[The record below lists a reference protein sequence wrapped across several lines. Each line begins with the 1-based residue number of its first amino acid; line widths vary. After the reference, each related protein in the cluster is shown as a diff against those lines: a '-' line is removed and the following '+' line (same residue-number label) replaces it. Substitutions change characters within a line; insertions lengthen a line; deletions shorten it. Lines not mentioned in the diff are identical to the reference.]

1 MVVAGNAGSYKKHWG
16 NETVFTYYLS
26 LALQSLRRNPV
37 LTGLMVLAIAV
48 GIGAS
53 MTMLTVLHVM
63 TEDPLPGRSAHL
75 YTPHLNPLPL
85 NYKQRG
91 DSPDPADNFTWPD
104 AMALLEAHRAVRQ
117 AAMAGGSLL
126 VWPQRTDL
134 QPFFVDG
141 RYTTRDIFAMFGVP
155 FVHGGVW
162 TAADAQAA
170 ARVIVLDESL
180 ARKLFGSAN
189 PIGQTVELGNN
200 DSAPNG
206 FRVVGVT
213 RDWAPNP
220 LFYADASAS
229 FYSDT
234 DRFFL
239 PLSVA
244 VDNKLSI
251 NGNISGWS
259 NSNGDKLRDP
269 STTWLQFWVQ
279 LDTPTQV
286 RTYRQFLV
294 DYSGE
299 QKSLGRY
306 QRPPTN
312 AKLYSL
318 MGWLRH
324 ENLVPDDVK
333 LQMWLALGFL
343 GVAML
348 NIMALLLAKF
358 LRRSG
363 EISVRRAMGAR
374 KRDIF
379 VQFGIESALVGVA
392 GGLLGL
398 GIAQIGLW
406 SIRQRPD
413 DYAHL
418 AQMDPSMLIGTVVL
432 AIVASV
438 LAGMLPAW
446 RACRVPPAL
455 QLKTL

>member
-1 MVVAGNAGSYKKHWG
+1 MFG
-16 NETVFTYYLS
+16 YYID
-26 LALQSLRRNPV
+26 LALRSLKRTPV
-37 LTGLMVLAIAV
+37 LTTLMVLAIGL

-75 YTPHLNPLPL
+75 YKPYLDPLPL
-85 NYKQRG
+85 KYT
-91 DSPDPADNFTWPD
+91 PDPLGNDPLNNLTWPD
-104 AMALLEAHRAVRQ
+104 AMALLHAHRATRQ

-134 QPFFVDG
+134 QPFYVDG
-141 RYTTRDIFAMFGVP
+141 RYTTPDLFAMFGVP
-155 FVHGGVW
+155 FVAGAGW
-162 TAADAQAA
+162 SEEDAKASA
-170 ARVIVLDESL
+170 HVVVLDETL
-180 ARKLFGSAN
+180 ARKLFGNDTAVGKS
-189 PIGQTVELGNN
+189 VRLGDINY
-200 DSAPNG
+200 
-206 FRVVGVT
+206 RVVGVT
-213 RDWAPNP
+213 ADWAPKP

-229 FYSDT
+229 LFSDS
-234 DRFFL
+234 DQFFL

-244 VDNKLSI
+244 VDNKLQI
-251 NGNISGWS
+251 NGNVSGWGS
-259 NSNGDKLRDP
+259 DGVPNNWTDA
-269 STTWLQFWVQ
+269 STSWIQFWAQ
-279 LDTPTQV
+279 LDTPAQAAA
-286 RTYRQFLV
+286 YRQFLV
-294 DYSGE
+294 DYSAE

-306 QRPPTN
+306 QRPPAN
-312 AKLYSL
+312 AKLYTL
-318 MGWLRH
+318 MDWLRH
-324 ENLVPDDVK
+324 ENLVPADVK

-348 NIMALLLAKF
+348 NIVALLLAKF

-379 VQFGIESALVGVA
+379 VQFAIESALIGVA

-398 GIAQIGLW
+398 GISQIGLW

-418 AQMDPSMLIGTVVL
+418 ASMDPSMLIVTVML
-432 AIVASV
+432 AIIASV
-438 LAGMLPAW
+438 LAGFLPAW

>member
-1 MVVAGNAGSYKKHWG
+1 MFG
-16 NETVFTYYLS
+16 YYID
-26 LALQSLRRNPV
+26 LALRSLKRTPV
-37 LTGLMVLAIAV
+37 LTGLMVLAIGL

-75 YTPHLNPLPL
+75 YTPHLDPLPSTYHQPEDGPEP
-85 NYKQRG
+85 N
-91 DSPDPADNFTWPD
+91 DSLTWPD
-104 AMALLEAHRAVRQ
+104 ALALLQAHRAVRQ
-117 AAMAGGSLL
+117 AAMAGGTQLL
-126 VWPQRTDL
+126 TPQRAGL
-134 QPFFVDG
+134 QPFDING
-141 RYTTRDIFAMFGVP
+141 RYTTADFFAMFGVP
-155 FVHGGVW
+155 FAEGSGW
-162 TAADAQAA
+162 TAADDAA
-170 ARVIVLDESL
+170 HAHVVVLSEPL
-180 ARKLFGSAN
+180 ARKLFGAAN
-189 PIGQTVELGNN
+189 PIGQTVQVGNN
-200 DSAPNG
+200 GEAPNG

-213 RDWAPNP
+213 LDWAPRP
-220 LFYADASAS
+220 LFYEDAAGKP
-229 FYSDT
+229 YTDSDE
-234 DRFFL
+234 FFL
-239 PLSVA
+239 PLSA
-244 VDNKLSI
+244 AIDLKLSF
-251 NGNISGWS
+251 NGNQNGWGHVDGDS
-259 NSNGDKLRDP
+259 WRTSPNS
-269 STTWLQFWVQ
+269 SWLQFWVQ
-279 LDTPTQV
+279 LDTSAQV
-286 RTYRQFLV
+286 RAYHRFLM
-294 DYSGE
+294 DYSAE
-299 QKSLGRY
+299 QKALGRF
-306 QRPPTN
+306 QRPATN
-312 AKLYSL
+312 AKLYGL
-318 MGWLRH
+318 MGWLAH

-348 NIMALLLAKF
+348 NIVALLLAKF

-406 SIRQRPD
+406 SVRQRPD

-418 AQMDPSMLIGTVVL
+418 ASMNPSMLFGTVVL
-432 AIVASV
+432 AIIASV

>member
-1 MVVAGNAGSYKKHWG
+1 MLG
-16 NETVFTYYLS
+16 YYID
-26 LALQSLRRNPV
+26 LALGSLKRTPV
-37 LTGLMVLAIAV
+37 LTALMVLAIGL

-63 TEDPLPGRSAHL
+63 TEDPLPARSAYL
-75 YTPHLNPLPL
+75 YTPHLDPLPV
-85 NYKQRG
+85 KFKT
-91 DSPDPADNFTWPD
+91 DPMGTNPNQNLTWPD
-104 AMALLEAHRAVRQ
+104 AMALLNAHRGVQQ
-117 AAMAGGSLL
+117 AAMAGGNVL

-134 QPFFVDG
+134 QPFYVDG
-141 RYTTRDIFAMFGVP
+141 RYTTHAFFAMFGVP
-155 FVHGGVW
+155 FIKGSGW
-162 TAADAQAA
+162 TAADDQASA
-170 ARVIVLDESL
+170 HVVVLAEAL
-180 ARKLFGSAN
+180 AHKLFGTADAV
-189 PIGQTVELGNN
+189 GKTVRLGTF
-200 DSAPNG
+200 DY
-206 FRVVGVT
+206 RVIGVT
-213 RDWAPNP
+213 TDWAPKP

-229 FYSDT
+229 FYSDA
-234 DRFFL
+234 DQFFL
-239 PLSVA
+239 PLSDVL
-244 VDNKLSI
+244 DSKQRDGDLRIS
-251 NGNISGWS
+251 GNVSGWS
-259 NSNGDKLRDP
+259 DFNGNMRDP
-269 STTWLQFWVQ
+269 STTWIQFWVQ
-279 LDTPTQV
+279 LDTPAQV
-286 RTYRQFLV
+286 SAYRQFLV
-294 DYSGE
+294 DYSAE

-324 ENLVPDDVK
+324 ENLVPDDVR
-333 LQMWLALGFL
+333 LQFWLAIGFL

-348 NIMALLLAKF
+348 NIVALLLAKF

-418 AQMDPSMLIGTVVL
+418 AAMDPSMLFGTVVL

-438 LAGMLPAW
+438 AAGMLPAW

-455 QLKTL
+455 QLKTQ